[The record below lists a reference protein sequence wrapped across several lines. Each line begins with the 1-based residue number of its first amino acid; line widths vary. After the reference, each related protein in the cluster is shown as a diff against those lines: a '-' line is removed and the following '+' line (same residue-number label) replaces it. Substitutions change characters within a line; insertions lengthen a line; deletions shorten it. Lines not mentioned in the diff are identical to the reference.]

1 MVESKYTYMIC
12 PSVRSVLLEM
22 MIVMTLFFSFITY
35 IVYLSSYN
43 SGYKPNFIMFFNYLF
58 DDTTSTKNFRT
69 YVENITKD
77 ELAYQKQETFR
88 NQNDDVIN
96 NFSKMLSK
104 ILFQFKKFVM
114 SSFFVRGNVISVSQ
128 TI

>member
-43 SGYKPNFIMFFNYLF
+43 SGYKPNFVMFFNYLF

>member
-43 SGYKPNFIMFFNYLF
+43 SGYKPNFIMFYNYLF

>member
-104 ILFQFKKFVM
+104 ILFQFKKFVL